1 MDNCSNYGVVAQA
14 LSKTLEEI
22 KQGKS
27 KDYFT
32 FKMMCIQLE
41 KQLEAGE
48 IEPPCRMCDECLTFV
63 ENRRLVYGYLFD
75 GKDQQW
81 VIEQEQ
87 YVRKARGLDQILRH
101 LPSIQVNSEEYNRR
115 PYIPNNKPLVYLDHN
130 VVDKFHKEEEKRK
143 RLVPGYAD
151 IQYVYSPSH
160 LEEIKR
166 MNNEEEEQKVMSTIR
181 EVTCSLFISNFE
193 GSKLSLAHEDPDYGM
208 RRVLK
213 SEVAPDVEDYRV
225 ITTDDRKIFHPERT
239 DEVYLRRLTF
249 DEVFNHQTVTAVC
262 EEFQWEELIDEK
274 GRVKHYT
281 FVHQAIHA
289 LVRAL
294 DNLGYKT
301 DKNRAIKSSAHDIEH
316 MIYAAGT
323 DIFVTM
329 DKKFKDRSKL
339 IYQRLSIST
348 NVMDWDE
355 YMDYVDSL
363 ANSKGSEHH

>member
-1 MDNCSNYGVVAQA
+1 MDICSNYGVVAQA

-27 KDYFT
+27 EDYST
-32 FKMMCIQLE
+32 FKRMCIQLE
-41 KQLEAGE
+41 EQLEAGK
-48 IEPPCRMCDECLTFV
+48 IEPPCLMCDECLTFR
-63 ENRRLVYGYLFD
+63 ENRRIVYGFLFE

-87 YVRKARGLDQILRH
+87 YIRKARGLDQILRH
-101 LPSIQVNSEEYNRR
+101 LPLIQVNPEEYDRR

-130 VVDKFHKEEEKRK
+130 VIDKFHKEEEMRR

-166 MNNEEEEQKVMSTIR
+166 MNNEEQEQYVMSTIR
-181 EVTCSLFISNFE
+181 QITCSLFISNFE
-193 GSKLSLAHEDPDYGM
+193 GSKLSLAHEDPNYGM

-213 SEVAPDVEDYRV
+213 SEVAPDVEAYRV
-225 ITTDDRKIFHPERT
+225 ITADDRKIFHPERT
-239 DEVYLRRLTF
+239 NEVYLSRLTF
-249 DEVFNHQTVTAVC
+249 DEVFNHPTVIGVC
-262 EEFQWEELIDEK
+262 EDFQREELLDEK
-274 GRVKHYT
+274 GCVKHYT

-294 DNLGYKT
+294 DNLGFKT
-301 DKNRAIKSSAHDIEH
+301 DKKRAIKSSAHDIEH

-339 IYQRLSIST
+339 IYQRLGIST
-348 NVMDWDE
+348 KVMDWDE
-355 YMDYVDSL
+355 YRDYVDSL
-363 ANSKGSEHH
+363 ANSKSPEHH